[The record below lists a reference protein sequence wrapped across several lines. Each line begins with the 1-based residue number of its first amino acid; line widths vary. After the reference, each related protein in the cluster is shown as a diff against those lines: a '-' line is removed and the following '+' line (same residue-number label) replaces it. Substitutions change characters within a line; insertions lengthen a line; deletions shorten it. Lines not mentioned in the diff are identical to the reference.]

1 MRRVRLVVRT
11 GDNIYNAN
19 SESIIAGNVMIKIL
33 FAEDHAI
40 VRNGLNQIFSDA
52 PDITV
57 VGEAANG
64 TEVLDLARKLK
75 FDLLLTDLTM
85 PGPSGPELIKRLL
98 ADHPEMKILVLS
110 MNNESQSVNRALK
123 AGAAGYVTKDSDQT
137 VLLTAIRKV
146 AAGGKFIDPSL
157 VEAMV
162 FEGKNE
168 DEAPHA
174 VLSDRELQ
182 ILQML
187 AAGQTPG
194 EIAKALFLSVKT
206 VSTHKTNLMQKL
218 GIDNNSDLVR
228 YAIRHGLA
236 RE

>member
-1 MRRVRLVVRT
+1 MLWT
-11 GDNIYNAN
+11 DTCHKAADSFYNVN
-19 SESIIAGNVMIKIL
+19 TDSSIAGNEMIKLL

-64 TEVLDLARKLK
+64 TELLELARKK
-75 FDLLLTDLTM
+75 DFDLLLMDLTM
-85 PGPSGPELIKRLL
+85 PGVSGPELIKRLL
-98 ADHPEMKILVLS
+98 ADRPELKIVVLS
-110 MNNESQSVNRALK
+110 MNNESQTVNRALK

-146 AAGGKFIDPSL
+146 VAGSKFIDPSL

-168 DEAPHA
+168 DQAPHA

-218 GIDNNSDLVR
+218 GIDSNADLVR
-228 YAIRHGLA
+228 YAIRHGLT

>member
-1 MRRVRLVVRT
+1 
-11 GDNIYNAN
+11 
-19 SESIIAGNVMIKIL
+19 MIRIL

-57 VGEAANG
+57 VGEASNG
-64 TEVLDLARKLK
+64 TEVLELARKLK
-75 FDLLLTDLTM
+75 FDVLLMDMTM
-85 PGPSGPELIKRLL
+85 PGPSGPELIKRLR
-98 ADHPEMKILVLS
+98 ADNPETKILVLS

-123 AGAAGYVTKDSDQT
+123 AGASGYVTKDSDQT
-137 VLLTAIRKV
+137 VLLAGIRKV
-146 AAGGKFIDPSL
+146 AGGSKFIDPSL

-162 FEGKNE
+162 FESQSE
-168 DEAPHA
+168 DQAPHT

-194 EIAKALFLSVKT
+194 EIAKALFLSIKT

-228 YAIRHGLA
+228 YAIKHGLA

>member
-1 MRRVRLVVRT
+1 
-11 GDNIYNAN
+11 
-19 SESIIAGNVMIKIL
+19 MIRIL

-57 VGEAANG
+57 VGEASNG
-64 TEVLDLARKLK
+64 NEVLELARKHE
-75 FDLLLTDLTM
+75 FDVLLTDMTM
-85 PGPSGPELIKRLL
+85 PGLNGPELIKRLL
-98 ADHPEMKILVLS
+98 ADNPVIRILVLS

-137 VLLTAIRKV
+137 VLLAGIRKV
-146 AAGGKFIDPSL
+146 ASGGKFIDPAL
-157 VEAMV
+157 VESMV
-162 FEGKNE
+162 FERGSSE
-168 DEAPHA
+168 EAPHT
-174 VLSDRELQ
+174 VLTDRELQ

-194 EIAKALFLSVKT
+194 EIAKVLFLSIKT

-218 GIDNNSDLVR
+218 GIDSNADLVR
-228 YAIRHGLA
+228 YAIKHGLA

>member
-1 MRRVRLVVRT
+1 
-11 GDNIYNAN
+11 
-19 SESIIAGNVMIKIL
+19 MIRIL

-57 VGEAANG
+57 VGEVASG
-64 TEVLDLARKLK
+64 TEALELARKID
-75 FDLLLTDLTM
+75 FDLLLMDMTM
-85 PGPSGPELIKRLL
+85 PGVSGPELIKRLL
-98 ADHPEMKILVLS
+98 ANRPETRILVLS
-110 MNNESQSVNRALK
+110 MNNESQTVNRALK

-137 VLLTAIRKV
+137 VLLAAIRKV
-146 AAGGKFIDPSL
+146 AAGGKFIDPAL
-157 VEAMV
+157 VESMV
-162 FEGKNE
+162 FDSNS
-168 DEAPHA
+168 DEQAPHTI
-174 VLSDRELQ
+174 LSDRELQ

-194 EIAKALFLSVKT
+194 EIAKALYLSVKT

-218 GIDNNSDLVR
+218 GIDSTADLVR
-228 YAIRHGLA
+228 YAIKHGLA